1 MALAFQIE
9 EEGRVQIVR
18 IYIAG
23 VSSDLVSENFLVSK
37 IVREREIG
45 RLLSY
50 YSITET
56 NQNNI
61 FHFIIRR
68 ENDEHL
74 LQHLAR
80 EEGP

>member
-1 MALAFQIE
+1 VALAFQIE